1 MALQKNK
8 LIDSI
13 QELILSK
20 ISALQYAIED
30 NRKALSD
37 NTKSSVGDKHETSRA
52 MAQLEQEKLGKQLQ
66 EQQSILAS
74 LKQIETETTNE
85 TIQFGSLFE
94 LPNGWFF
101 LSVGIGRIEFEGQSI
116 FCLTAGSPLGQ
127 QVLNKKSGDSV
138 VLAGKSVKI
147 LNVV

>member
-1 MALQKNK
+1 M
-8 LIDSI
+8 IDHL
-13 QELILSK
+13 EGLILSK
-20 ISALQYAIED
+20 IDSLQSAIED

-74 LKQIETETTNE
+74 LKQIDPNSQNE

-101 LSVGIGRIEFEGQSI
+101 LSVGIGRVEFEGQSI

-127 QVLNKKSGDSV
+127 QVLNKKEGDSV
-138 VLAGKSVKI
+138 LLAGKEVELKSI
-147 LNVV
+147 L